1 MDNKEVVTE
10 KNLFTHIEYIREDVK
25 EIKVRLEKHYIT
37 KQEFEPIR
45 KLVYGVVA
53 LIGTCIAG
61 AILKILLMGWV

>member
-61 AILKILLMGWV
+61 AILKILLMGWA